1 MPVPASLTF
10 MAQLTDRVDGDIT
23 LLLRGPRAE
32 AVGRAVLD
40 IAGRPP
46 HRRMGEAA
54 RRLEDRERT
63 PAVFVGAAYP
73 RVVGRAGAV
82 TILASDDGDVLLRW
96 SHVAGDGWSLQQLVL
111 AACEQVGA
119 VPDGTWCDCA
129 GWLAPD
135 RRDGP
140 TSLAEAAREMRR
152 AGGFRRSLWTATRA
166 AVGPVLGG
174 AAPARPA
181 ARPDGDPGGGSDA
194 GTDVVVLAEL
204 PDLPELPQPPEP
216 SSGTGRVSTFSRRS
230 VQVLD
235 WLGRAG
241 LLAPGRNGLTV
252 GVAVNLRLHEPSLA
266 DAPAGNLSG
275 VGFLHARYEDGATD
289 LAAFDAELR
298 HLVRRRFWRYLAQFD
313 RLFST
318 LPESVVRRVTR
329 ALLDAPPPS
338 TISVTEG
345 WSDSSRPCPGCGA
358 PGRPTPDDLDVV
370 LVPSAIAGGGAIAG
384 LSRRRGSTVV
394 AVRLTGITWRDV
406 EAALRQAETWQEPSP
421 KVVGAGPT
429 ILATER
435 REAAHAGT

>member
-46 HRRMGEAA
+46 HRRVGEAA
-54 RRLEDRERT
+54 RGLEGRERT
-63 PAVFVGAAYP
+63 PAGFAGAAYP
-73 RVVGRAGAV
+73 RLVGRAGAV

-119 VPDGTWCDCA
+119 VPDGAWCDCA

-135 RRDGP
+135 RRDGA
-140 TSLAEAAREMRR
+140 TSLADAAGELRR

-166 AVGPVLGG
+166 AIGPVLGG
-174 AAPARPA
+174 AAPPRPA
-181 ARPDGDPGGGSDA
+181 ARQDA
-194 GTDVVVLAEL
+194 GVDAEGDVVVVAEL
-204 PDLPELPQPPEP
+204 PDLPEPPEP
-216 SSGTGRVSTFSRRS
+216 GTGPTAGTGRVSTFSRRS

-241 LLAPGRNGLTV
+241 LVAPGRRGLTV

-275 VGFLHARYEDGATD
+275 VGFLNVRYADGATD

-298 HLVRRRFWRYLAQFD
+298 QLVRRRFWRYLAQFD
-313 RLFST
+313 RLFT
-318 LPESVVRRVTR
+318 ALPESVVRRGTR
-329 ALLDAPPPS
+329 ALLGAPPPC

-345 WSDSSRPCPGCGA
+345 WSESSRPCPGCGRR
-358 PGRPTPDDLDVV
+358 GRPTPDDLDVV
-370 LVPSAIAGGGAIAG
+370 LVPSAVAGGGAIAG

-394 AVRLTGITWRDV
+394 AVRLTGISWADV
-406 EAALRQAETWQEPSP
+406 EAALRHAESWQEPSP

-429 ILATER
+429 ILAAGR
-435 REAAHAGT
+435 REAAHSGT